1 MPLATDSIRGRHLRY
16 RETGSLR
23 HAGHERHI
31 EIDICIGCTQPGR
44 IAATLVN
51 ISLDL

>member
-1 MPLATDSIRGRHLRY
+1 MPLATDSIRGATFKIP
-16 RETGSLR
+16 ETGSLR